1 MNSKILYFIGGVIGG
16 CIGTYVAMNRRM
28 EQRIETEIASV
39 KQVYA
44 AKYDGNDRNSETLSE
59 NNDQNV
65 EKSQE
70 KSVKSDTES
79 PRDRAIRNAKE
90 KEAMMTNSNISD
102 ENGYNGSYINT
113 HKTEYNLFSNP
124 PKAKDIHNGYDENE
138 DLEITYKGEE
148 DEDDPDILDT
158 TPSQDAPGPYV
169 LEDDKDSTA
178 SDKFANEEPYF
189 DKITLFLYDDGV
201 LASESEEIIE
211 DVNGTVGMKNL
222 DRIGEFEPDVVY
234 IRNEKKS
241 ADYEV
246 IRQYRGFAMLS
257 GEYD

>member
-1 MNSKILYFIGGVIGG
+1 MDSKILYFVGGVIGG
-16 CIGTYVAMNRRM
+16 CIGTYVVMNRRM
-28 EQRIETEIASV
+28 EQRIEAEIASV

-44 AKYDGNDRNSETLSE
+44 AKYDGNDRNSE
-59 NNDQNV
+59 NNV
-65 EKSQE
+65 EKNSE
-70 KSVKSDTES
+70 KSVANENES
-79 PRDRAIRNAKE
+79 PRDRAIRNARE
-90 KEAMMTNSNISD
+90 KEAMITNSNISK
-102 ENGYNGSYINT
+102 ENGYDGVYVNT

-138 DLEITYKGEE
+138 DLEITYENEK

-158 TPSQDAPGPYV
+158 TPSQDASGPYV

-178 SDKFANEEPYF
+178 SDKFVNEEPYF

-201 LASESEEIIE
+201 LASETEEIIE

-234 IRNEKKS
+234 IRNEKRS

-246 IRQYRGFAMLS
+246 IRQYRDFAMLS